1 MSRDRLAR
9 RILTQP
15 LASRAITF
23 PTRQR
28 CAPQLKQKRW
38 RSWGRPPR
46 QFVQNMIAELG
57 ADIEYDL
64 LPHFAVNKDCLK
76 VAYAVTSY

>member
-1 MSRDRLAR
+1 
-9 RILTQP
+9 
-15 LASRAITF
+15 
-23 PTRQR
+23 
-28 CAPQLKQKRW
+28 
-38 RSWGRPPR
+38 
-46 QFVQNMIAELG
+46 MIAELG